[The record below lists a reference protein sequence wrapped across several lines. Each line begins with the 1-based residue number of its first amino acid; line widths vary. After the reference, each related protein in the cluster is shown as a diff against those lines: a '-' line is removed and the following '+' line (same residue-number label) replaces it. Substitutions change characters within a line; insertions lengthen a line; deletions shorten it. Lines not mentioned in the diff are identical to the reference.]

1 MRTLLLLALIT
12 VSEATIGIFVKLTGG
27 LIPIH
32 TLNFYALLTATLFL
46 MLTMPVLNGEP
57 LRLPWGN
64 MTDTVIIG
72 VLIAT
77 QISVFNLAM
86 TLVPIANAVIFW
98 SVAPFF
104 TFILSAIFLKE
115 RATLGNVLT
124 FGIAIVG
131 IVLAKP
137 LSGGHMLGNLVAL
150 VDGAVYAAM
159 VTYMRHEGKS
169 ETGNDIAWSML
180 VAALILAPSVL
191 IFGPGQVFSPTP
203 GMGEGGVPVGIWA
216 LALGLVSTGF
226 AYFGISL
233 VLKRLNANV
242 YSLIDI
248 IVSPVVA
255 TLLGFLIL
263 AEIPAAS
270 TVYGGALLLFAGF
283 LLTWQTTR
291 DTPNIAVHPCQCQA
305 ASA

>member
-1 MRTLLLLALIT
+1 MRTLFLLALIT

-32 TLNFYALLTATLFL
+32 TLNFYALLTATGFL
-46 MLTMPVLNGEP
+46 MLTMPVLNRAP
-57 LRLPWGN
+57 LRPPWGN
-64 MTDTVIIG
+64 MTDTLIVG
-72 VLIAT
+72 ALIAA
-77 QISVFNLAM
+77 QISVFNVAM

-104 TFILSAIFLKE
+104 TFIFSAIFLKE
-115 RATLGNVLT
+115 KATLGNVLT
-124 FGIAIVG
+124 FGIAIFG

-150 VDGAVYAAM
+150 ADGAVYAAM

-191 IFGPGQVFSPTP
+191 IFGPGQVFSTA
-203 GMGEGGVPVGIWA
+203 EAGVPAGIWA

-233 VLKRLNANV
+233 VLKTLNANV

-263 AEIPAAS
+263 AETPASS

-291 DTPNIAVHPCQCQA
+291 DKPNVAVHPCQCRV